1 MSKKGNS
8 FFTSLEGNIRAA
20 SHAALVKSVVADPHQ
35 TIGQILDSLAEQEEA
50 KYLLEA
56 FKDMSIGQIL
66 EGAVSLARAMEPD
79 GRVAINDDPPAPD
92 RPAPVKASTPKKNG
106 ASKKAA
112 PPRAAKDKSNG
123 ASSMDLSTPD
133 MLKAYEASI
142 IKTLKSGNHVDEDS
156 GISSSD
162 LRKVVGG
169 ATDQAR
175 NVLDALISNG
185 RVNYYGKA
193 RGTKYYLFA

>member
-66 EGAVSLARAMEPD
+66 EGAVNLARTMEPD
-79 GRVAINDDPPAPD
+79 SDAIITDDPPAPT
-92 RPAPVKASTPKKNG
+92 RPSPVKASTPKNG
-106 ASKKAA
+106 VSKKVA
-112 PPRAAKDKSNG
+112 PPRATNGKSNG
-123 ASSMDLSTPD
+123 ASSMDLSSPD
-133 MLKAYEASI
+133 RLKAYEASI
-142 IKTLKSGNHVDEDS
+142 IKTLKGGNHVDEDS

-175 NVLDALISNG
+175 NMLDALISNG

>member
-20 SHAALVKSVVADPHQ
+20 SHAALVKSVVADPNQ

-66 EGAVSLARAMEPD
+66 EGAVALARSMESGPVLVTS
-79 GRVAINDDPPAPD
+79 GPSEAP
-92 RPAPVKASTPKKNG
+92 RPTPVKASTPKKNG
-106 ASKKAA
+106 VSKKTA
-112 PPRAAKDKSNG
+112 PPRPTNGKSNG
-123 ASSMDLSTPD
+123 ASSMDLSSPD
-133 MLKAYEASI
+133 LLKAYEASI

-156 GISSSD
+156 GISSAN
-162 LRKVVGG
+162 LRKLVGG

-175 NVLDALISNG
+175 SVLDALIENG

>member
-66 EGAVSLARAMEPD
+66 EGAVNLARTMEPD
-79 GRVAINDDPPAPD
+79 SDAIIKETYRRLTSRQPD
-92 RPAPVKASTPKKNG
+92 EEEWPVLRQLLKEQEEHFATSPDAARELISVG
-106 ASKKAA
+106 ASMAPETDSPARLAA
-112 PPRAAKDKSNG
+112 VTT
-123 ASSMDLSTPD
+123 LVSTV
-133 MLKAYEASI
+133 M
-142 IKTLKSGNHVDEDS
+142 NFDEC
-156 GISSSD
+156 I
-162 LRKVVGG
+162 
-169 ATDQAR
+169 
-175 NVLDALISNG
+175 
-185 RVNYYGKA
+185 
-193 RGTKYYLFA
+193 TKR